1 MARATTRLARLAR
14 RSPTLPYRA
23 PAIGARADS
32 RPWKSASRER
42 AGEYWVTAKGDAD
55 ADLLADLPEIR
66 RRSRDALRNNP
77 LAAAAINQ
85 KVTSVIGS
93 GLKLNASIDRE
104 ALGLSDPAA
113 DAWEA
118 QAEAEWRLFAS
129 SPNCDL
135 ARTLTFAEQ
144 QALAWR
150 AVLESGDHFIPRVTL
165 TRPRGDW
172 PFRFALQHLEADRCC
187 NPNDTQD
194 TATLIAGVEKDS
206 TGAPL
211 RYHFARLHPG
221 AIRRSGQSQAWS
233 AVPAFGERT
242 GARATV
248 SSAPARPAASP
259 TWPRS

>member
-1 MARATTRLARLAR
+1 MARTPATRRALARQVATR
-14 RSPTLPYRA
+14 PPYRPVEIA
-23 PAIGARADS
+23 ARADS

-55 ADLLADLPEIR
+55 ADLLADLPELR

-77 LAAAAINQ
+77 LAAAAVNS

-104 ALGLSDPAA
+104 ALKLTDDAA

-150 AVLESGDHFIPRVTL
+150 AVLESGDHFIPRVSL
-165 TRPRGDW
+165 TRPRGD
-172 PFRFALQHLEADRCC
+172 
-187 NPNDTQD
+187 
-194 TATLIAGVEKDS
+194 
-206 TGAPL
+206 
-211 RYHFARLHPG
+211 
-221 AIRRSGQSQAWS
+221 
-233 AVPAFGERT
+233 
-242 GARATV
+242 
-248 SSAPARPAASP
+248 
-259 TWPRS
+259 